1 MDLQSLLQ
9 MFGQGQQGQGMSGL
23 KSLLS
28 SRFSHSGR
36 PFQRAGGSLTNF
48 MNQGLGYQQPFYN
61 AGVGATGDY
70 QNWLKGMSDPSK
82 FINEQMGKYQ
92 ESPYNKFLQD
102 QSMRSGINAASA
114 GGTIGS
120 TPFAQQ
126 MQQNSANI
134 AQGEMN
140 DWLQNVLGVNT
151 QYGGGLEHLMAG
163 GQHSAD
169 EMDELISKFGPELA
183 QMLAGQSEGENF
195 DKMSGIG
202 GLVDFLTGGWGG

>member
-1 MDLQSLLQ
+1 
-9 MFGQGQQGQGMSGL
+9 
-23 KSLLS
+23 
-28 SRFSHSGR
+28 
-36 PFQRAGGSLTNF
+36 
-48 MNQGLGYQQPFYN
+48 
-61 AGVGATGDY
+61 
-70 QNWLKGMSDPSK
+70 
-82 FINEQMGKYQ
+82 
-92 ESPYNKFLQD
+92 
-102 QSMRSGINAASA
+102 
-114 GGTIGS
+114 
-120 TPFAQQ
+120 

-134 AQGEMN
+134 AQGGMN